1 MYIFKKNMIRLYIKY
16 ILILYKLY
24 EYKYIHVNIF
34 KIYTCMFVYLSIH
47 NKYTQH
53 THMYYVKNNFIL
65 DAVNRD

>member
-24 EYKYIHVNIF
+24 EYKYIHVNVF
-34 KIYTCMFVYLSIH
+34 KI
-47 NKYTQH
+47 YTQH

-65 DAVNRD
+65 DAVNSD